1 VIVYLRLAFG
11 TLCVL
16 APGWVVA
23 RAFGQ
28 RSVSAVLAWTM
39 ASVFVAWAAVFT
51 LHRSIHLAVAVLAVI
66 FVAGLVAAREPRE
79 PGSPGWVRRF
89 RPTFV
94 ADRRTLEP
102 GSEPRSPGWVWVV
115 GTAVGLAL
123 WRVEDVVTGDGLFHE
138 ARVRKLVDLTS
149 LHLRSVDEFKDG
161 GLHPGY
167 AFPLWHEFLA
177 LISWFSGVDPG
188 AVVRHE
194 PSLLAPIACAVAWEA
209 GVAVFGSRWA
219 GASLVTLSLA
229 VFCFGPGH
237 GGSYPTL
244 SLPGTAS
251 RQLLAPAAIALFF
264 AGRPAAT
271 AAIFGAL
278 ALAHPTYAIFLLIPL
293 TVYALVRAYAWRAW
307 WPQLAAA
314 VVPTALTL
322 LWLKPIVDETVSH
335 DPGPAE
341 RLRAVQQYGDQL
353 VVTNDHHYRLTPELF
368 GRSGAV
374 AVAALFLLPAAG
386 LALKRGRW
394 AAFVL
399 GGVVAILLLG
409 EIPWLFVHF
418 ADAVSLS
425 QARRVA
431 GFAPL
436 MFALVGAFALLARSW
451 LVLPAALAAG
461 IVLQRFWPGDFVYGL
476 RHGGP
481 ALATWIALFGGLAA
495 LVVGSLKRFD
505 VRERYGLGAA
515 ATFCFAL
522 PIFVHGIWHWTPRTT
537 RDPLALSPRLV
548 HRLRTVVPKA
558 AVVLAPI
565 NVSYRVTAQA
575 PVYVV
580 AIPVAHVADTKA
592 NAPYV
597 RAHAVRHWVLTNDQ
611 RVAERYGAT
620 WAIRGG
626 RLYRIR

>member
-1 VIVYLRLAFG
+1 MIVYLRLAFG

-16 APGWVVA
+16 APGWAVA

-39 ASVFVAWAAVFT
+39 ASVFVAWVAVFT
-51 LHRSIHLAVAVLAVI
+51 LHRSIHLAVAVLAAI
-66 FVAGLVAAREPRE
+66 FVAALVAARRTRAAGFEPRA
-79 PGSPGWVRRF
+79 PLWV
-89 RPTFV
+89 
-94 ADRRTLEP
+94 LL
-102 GSEPRSPGWVWVV
+102 V
-115 GTAVGLAL
+115 GTILGWAL
-123 WRVEDVVTGDGLFHE
+123 WHVEDVLTGDSLFHE

-149 LHLRSVDEFKDG
+149 LHLRTIDEFKDG

-188 AVVRHE
+188 AVVRYE

-219 GASLVTLSLA
+219 GASLLTLTLA

-244 SLPGTAS
+244 SLPGTGS
-251 RQLLAPAAIALFF
+251 RQLLVPAAIALFF

-271 AAIFGAL
+271 VAIFGAL
-278 ALAHPTYAIFLLIPL
+278 ALAHPTYAVFLLIPL
-293 TVYALVRAYAWRAW
+293 GAYALVRLSEWRAW
-307 WPQLAAA
+307 SPVLAAA

-322 LWLKPIVDETVSH
+322 LWLKPIVDETISH

-341 RLRAVQQYGDQL
+341 RLRAIQQYGDQL

-374 AVAALFLLPAAG
+374 AVASLLLLPVAG
-386 LALKRGRW
+386 LALQRSRW
-394 AAFVL
+394 AAFAIA
-399 GGVVAILLLG
+399 GTVAILVLG

-436 MFALVGAFALLARSW
+436 TFALVGTLALLARSM

-461 IVLQRFWPGDFVYGL
+461 ILLQIYWPGDFVYGL

-495 LVVGSLKRFD
+495 LVVGRLKRFD
-505 VRERYGLGAA
+505 VHERYGLGAA
-515 ATFCFAL
+515 ATLCFAL
-522 PIFVHGIWHWTPRTT
+522 PVFAHGIWHWSPRITD
-537 RDPLALSPRLV
+537 DPLALSPRLV
-548 HRLRTVVPKA
+548 HRLRTVVPEG

-565 NVSYRVTAQA
+565 KVSYRVTAEA

-580 AIPVAHVADTKA
+580 AIPAVHVADTVA
-592 NAPYV
+592 NDPYTRV
-597 RAHAVRHWVLTNDQ
+597 AAVRHWVLTNDP
-611 RVAERYGAT
+611 RVAKRYGAT
-620 WAIRGG
+620 WQIRNG
-626 RLYRIR
+626 RLTRIR